1 MEIPQSSLTAEDISS
16 YWKLAQ
22 STIQEWDHVRS
33 STNASEYTAYQER
46 LSSAIHG
53 IESIEDELEAKM
65 RDMENKMG
73 SVDLLKKDL
82 KRHFKMADGKYWN
95 IVKKPS
101 V

>member
-1 MEIPQSSLTAEDISS
+1 MQIPSKELSAEEIGQF
-16 YWKLAQ
+16 WVLAQ
-22 STIQEWDHVRS
+22 STIAEWDSVKT
-33 STNASEYTAYQER
+33 STSAQEYTAYQER

-53 IESIEDELEAKM
+53 VECIEDELEKNM

-73 SVDLLKKDL
+73 SVDLLKKNL